1 MWKIL
6 SIIQEIGLYS
16 QQLAKCVQ
24 LGLAHL
30 CLKHKKQVPIYHSK
44 TSLVKK
50 AHMQD
55 TDSCMLEEPQK

>member
-1 MWKIL
+1 MEIL
-6 SIIQEIGLYS
+6 SSIQETGFYS
-16 QQLAKCVQ
+16 QQLSKCVQ

-30 CLKHKKQVPIYHSK
+30 CSKHKNQVPMYHSK

-55 TDSCMLEEPQK
+55 MDGYMLEEPQE